1 MRALVCGG
9 AGYIGSHMLRALMR
23 DGYEVMVLDDLSTGH
38 RRAIEG
44 FPLVEQTLLDEVA
57 VDRTIGSFQPHIVF
71 HFAALS
77 IVSDSVSEPLAYY
90 RNNVTGSINL
100 LASMRRHNVR
110 RIVFSSSAAVYGVP
124 MVELIDE
131 SQPLCPI
138 NPYGSSK
145 MIVERILSEACSAHG
160 IDSVCLRYFNAA
172 GADPGGEIGEAHD
185 PETHLIPSALRAA
198 VGGVPLMVF
207 GKDYATAD
215 GTCVRDYVHVC
226 DLVRAHLL
234 AAEYLRERGGAH
246 VFNLGTGRGCSVMDV
261 VAAVRQIT
269 GRELQVMYRP
279 RREGDPGRLVA
290 SHARATAELGWL
302 PAMSDIDSI
311 VRSAWHWHRQR
322 TY

>member
-9 AGYIGSHMLRALMR
+9 AGYIGSHMLRALTR

-100 LASMRRHNVR
+100 LASMKRHNVR

-145 MIVERILSEACSAHG
+145 MIVERILSEACTANG

-185 PETHLIPSALRAA
+185 PETHLIPNALHAA
-198 VGGVPLMVF
+198 VGGTPLMVF

-279 RREGDPGRLVA
+279 RREGDPDRLVA